1 MPHLRFFTSTC
12 AILLTAM
19 GLMAQAGSASAQEN
33 QSPAQPTTRE
43 ECNVTAALERAQCRK
58 QVNAGGRQQDTPC
71 EDEVNLQHRMC
82 MLEVLE
88 RSRAESGPARNNDY
102 PPVRPNLH

>member
-1 MPHLRFFTSTC
+1 MRQPRSRRSAC
-12 AILLTAM
+12 ALALAVMGILAQTAPR
-19 GLMAQAGSASAQEN
+19 GAQETP
-33 QSPAQPTTRE
+33 SLSQPTTLQQ
-43 ECNVTAALERAQCRK
+43 CNVTAALERAQCRK